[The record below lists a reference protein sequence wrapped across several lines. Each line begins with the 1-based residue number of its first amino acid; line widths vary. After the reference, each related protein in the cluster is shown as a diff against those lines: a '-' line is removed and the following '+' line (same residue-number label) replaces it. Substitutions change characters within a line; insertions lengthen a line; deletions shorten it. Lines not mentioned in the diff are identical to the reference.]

1 MSVLQSFRNLSPR
14 MRLGV
19 GLGLLAWGAV
29 GLQLSDRAED
39 KYGFKAS
46 DEEKARLR
54 QLAPRIVTVDRD
66 SSDGSSSSSSSAG
79 DNTKDR

>member
-1 MSVLQSFRNLSPR
+1 

-29 GLQLSDRAED
+29 GLQLSDHAED

-66 SSDGSSSSSSSAG
+66 SSDSSGSSPSSSAG

>member
-54 QLAPRIVTVDRD
+54 QLVPRIVTVDRD
-66 SSDGSSSSSSSAG
+66 SSDSSSSSSAG
-79 DNTKDR
+79 DNKTKDR